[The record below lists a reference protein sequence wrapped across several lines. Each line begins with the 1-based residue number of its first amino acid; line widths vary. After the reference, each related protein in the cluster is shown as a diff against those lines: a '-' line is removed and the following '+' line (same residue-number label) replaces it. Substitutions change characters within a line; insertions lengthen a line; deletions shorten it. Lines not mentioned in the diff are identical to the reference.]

1 MTTSQAVDAAV
12 KCRHCS
18 APMRL
23 VVSGRYWHCI
33 SCARLGAWIYCDAQ
47 TGDAT
52 THPLHGA
59 RIAAPTVATN
69 QPQPRPATMLAAGRH
84 PQQGARR

>member
-1 MTTSQAVDAAV
+1 MIASAANAAR
-12 KCRHCS
+12 CPHCS

-33 SCARLGAWIYCDAQ
+33 SCARLGAWVYAPA
-47 TGDAT
+47 GDAP

-59 RIAAPTVATN
+59 RIAAQPVTTN
-69 QPQPRPATMLAAGRH
+69 QQRPATTLESGRR
-84 PQQGARR
+84 PQQGSRR